1 MKFLHHSPVNCHG
14 RLRSTNCVVD
24 SRFNLKVT
32 DFGLQSFFSRPLA
45 IGHSDNQHALL
56 ESRPASL
63 LWAEAAGGMTTCLS
77 VLVVLSLSRGCVVS
91 QSWLVV
97 SQSWLCCLLVLVVL
111 SLSPGCVVSQSWL
124 CCLSV
129 LVMLSLSTSCLSVLV
144 VSQS

>member
-91 QSWLVV
+91 QSWL
-97 SQSWLCCLLVLVVL
+97 CCLSVVVVL

-129 LVMLSLSTSCLSVLV
+129 LVVSQFWLSLSPDCV
-144 VSQS
+144 VFQSWL